1 MSKRPDRTLT
11 TLHETLFSWLEF
23 FALDSDEKQ
32 SARPAKTNNTTRGY
46 VTQELMPTYGTG
58 LARDVWVIMGLL
70 TLLTAAV
77 VVIGLVHPRLFLERH
92 FFPGAL
98 EIDLGVVTLGLI
110 LMLEIMLIF
119 SVVAQNNRRHLA
131 ERLLRESEDR
141 MVIAAEAANLGL
153 WRWDVQRDRIWLTR
167 HGRQLLGISPSLTLT
182 MSMLD
187 ESVHPDDRAM
197 VHDMINA
204 VLLTK
209 AGDKDVY
216 EVEYRLL
223 TADDQLRWVRTR
235 TRARRRPDGKVVE
248 LAGTVLDVTE
258 SKQMRAEVEK
268 QRITLAHLSRI
279 SVLGELSGA
288 LAHELKQPLTAIMS
302 NAQAAQRLLDH
313 DPIDFSELRNAIAD
327 IVEDDTRAGDVITH
341 LRALLKNDDVHHQE
355 IDLNA
360 VILSALDLVQSDL
373 IARRVNIV
381 KSLSDERM
389 IVIGDSVQL
398 QQLVLNL
405 ALNAAEAMSGE
416 AGGMVLIATDRSD
429 DGSTH
434 LSVSDTGTGIKP
446 EFLSKIFEPLVSTK
460 PQGLGLGLSI
470 CRAIAEA
477 HGGSIWAANNPGR
490 GATFHALFPAL
501 TEDRK

>member
-1 MSKRPDRTLT
+1 MSKRPNRTLT
-11 TLHETLFSWLEF
+11 TLHETLFSWREF
-23 FALDSDEKQ
+23 FALDSDEKP
-32 SARPAKTNNTTRGY
+32 SARPAKTNGATRAY
-46 VTQELMPTYGTG
+46 VTHEPMPTYGTG

-77 VVIGLVHPRLFLERH
+77 VVVGLVHPRLFLEKN
-92 FFPGAL
+92 FLPGAPG
-98 EIDLGVVTLGLI
+98 IDLGVVTLGMI
-110 LMLEIMLIF
+110 LMFEIMLIF
-119 SVVAQNNRRHLA
+119 SVIAQNSRRHLA
-131 ERLLRESEDR
+131 ENLLRESEDR
-141 MVIAAEAANLGL
+141 MAVAAEAANLGL
-153 WRWDVQRDRIWLTR
+153 WRWDVRQDQIWLTQ
-167 HGRQLLGISPSLTLT
+167 HGRQLLGISPNLTLT

-204 VLLTK
+204 TLLTK
-209 AGDKDVY
+209 PGDKDVY

-223 TADDQLRWVRTR
+223 TGDDQLRWIRTR
-235 TRARRRPDGKVVE
+235 TRARRRADGKVVE
-248 LAGTVLDVTE
+248 LAGTVLDITE

-268 QRITLAHLSRI
+268 QRLTLAHLSRI

-313 DPIDFSELRNAIAD
+313 DPVDFAELRSAIAD
-327 IVEDDTRAGDVITH
+327 IVEDDARAGDVITH
-341 LRALLKNDDVHHQE
+341 LRALLKNDDVHQNE
-355 IDLNA
+355 IDMNTI
-360 VILSALDLVQSDL
+360 ILSVLDLVQSDL
-373 IARRVNIV
+373 TARQVNIV
-381 KSLSDERM
+381 KSLSDEKM
-389 IVIGDSVQL
+389 MLVGDSVQL

-405 ALNAAEAMSGE
+405 VLNAAEAMGGE

-429 DGSTH
+429 DGSIH

-490 GATFHALFPAL
+490 GATIHALFPAL
-501 TEDRK
+501 TEDRR